1 MDLPIKNLSDL
12 QTEIARL
19 EALKIYQETHLK
31 DRFKSPLAIFSTVKS
46 LFGSGNSDAKS
57 DFLKTDLLG
66 LISRFVLPVALN
78 KTLFRKSGFI
88 MKTLITLVSQK
99 ASGYINEGSVTS
111 VLDKVKN
118 FIRPK
123 KKIARERSVN
133 TVKAVVTP
141 IAKTY

>member
-1 MDLPIKNLSDL
+1 MDLPIKNLNDL

-19 EALKIYQETHLK
+19 ESLKVYQETHLK

-46 LFGSGNSDAKS
+46 LFSSGDENAKS

-66 LISRFVLPVALN
+66 LISRFILPVALN

-88 MKTLITLVSQK
+88 VKMLITLASQK
-99 ASGYINEGSVTS
+99 ASGFINEGSVTS
-111 VLDKVKN
+111 IIDKVKN

-123 KKIARERSVN
+123 QRVSRQRVVN
-133 TVKAVVTP
+133 VVKPVVAP
-141 IAKTY
+141 ISKTT

>member
-1 MDLPIKNLSDL
+1 MDLPIKNLNDL

-19 EALKIYQETHLK
+19 EALKVYQETHLR

-46 LFGSGNSDAKS
+46 LFASGNENAKN

-66 LISRFVLPVALN
+66 LISRLVLPVALN

-111 VLDKVKN
+111 IIDKVKN

-123 KKIARERSVN
+123 QRVARPRGVN
-133 TVKAVVTP
+133 MVKAVVNP
-141 IAKTY
+141 VIKSD